1 MSNRTSQIE
10 SKGGILCHTAAKL
23 GKTSWIIL
31 LHLQVGVH
39 HVLVPALGVVEML
52 VKFNVAEIVVALV
65 MVHAR
70 EIVRQHVI
78 PVALAVAHIIVP
90 TIVRLGLDG

>member
-1 MSNRTSQIE
+1 MDNPIAPA
-10 SKGGILCHTAAKL
+10 GGCPSCFGSCT
-23 GKTSWIIL
+23 G
-31 LHLQVGVH
+31 
-39 HVLVPALGVVEML
+39 GVVEML